1 VDDRAG
7 GGARRTVVAEQQLQ
21 LREYLRALRIQL
33 WWREALTLLA
43 ISVGVAAASVAAA
56 AVLDLQATTIQA
68 GLLVVL
74 GACLLAFVR
83 RPSIERAAR
92 VADHHARLENRL
104 ATAQAILD
112 GRLEGKLAVLQ
123 LADTWRACRP
133 YHPRRIFRPLNRS
146 VLVAIGGAI
155 IASIA
160 ASLVVGNAVHL
171 RSALEALIEPAP
183 PIAGSA
189 AATPP
194 HAAQAQLESV
204 SGSNPTI
211 LQADDAAA
219 LTTARLREQLQ
230 QQNAQSRAFEEAAA
244 KLAASLQATAGAQDV
259 AASLERG
266 NYDKAAAQLA
276 DLGRESDQL
285 SAGAKQQLARALLQ
299 ASRDS
304 SNLDATLSVAE
315 QDAARA
321 LARADYVSGRKGLER
336 LADVIASRQRA
347 LTSSADIA
355 RALQQLQQPDTS
367 RAGNG
372 ASCGGGDEYGGPVD
386 CSAGPVYSTG
396 AMRSVE
402 QSRGAPSPVA
412 GSGDVARGGGYA
424 VGGGSTSPLGDAVI
438 RLDARGDVV
447 VQVDLSPA
455 SAQGRGSQPDPKA
468 TTTVISQ
475 IEQKDVVLNGAPQS
489 SEPITDPTE
498 STVVSPARTGTVRE
512 FFQGA
517 RSPR

>member
-7 GGARRTVVAEQQLQ
+7 GGARRAVVAEQLQ

-43 ISVGVAAASVAAA
+43 TSVGVAAAAVAAA
-56 AVLDLQATTIQA
+56 AVLDLQAATIQA

-92 VADHHARLENRL
+92 VADQHARLENRL
-104 ATAQAILD
+104 ATAQVILD
-112 GRLEGKLAVLQ
+112 GRLKGELAALQ
-123 LADTWRACRP
+123 LADTWRVCRS
-133 YHPRRIFRPLNRS
+133 HNPRRIFRALNRS

-155 IASIA
+155 AASIA
-160 ASLVVGNAVHL
+160 ASMIVGNAVHL
-171 RSALEALIEPAP
+171 RSAIEALIEPAP
-183 PIAGSA
+183 PIADGA

-194 HAAQAQLESV
+194 DAALAQLDSASGV
-204 SGSNPTI
+204 SPTI
-211 LQADDAAA
+211 QADDSAA
-219 LTTARLREQLQ
+219 LTTARLRERLQ
-230 QQNAQSRAFEEAAA
+230 QQNAQSRAFEDAAA
-244 KLAASLQATAGAQDV
+244 KLAASLRATAAAQDV

-266 NYDKAAAQLA
+266 DYAKAAAQLA

-285 SAGAKQQLARALLQ
+285 SAGAKQQLARVLMQ

-304 SNLDATLSVAE
+304 SNLDATLSIAE

-355 RALQQLQQPDTS
+355 RALQQLQRLDSART
-367 RAGNG
+367 GNQ

-402 QSRGAPSPVA
+402 QSGGAPSAVA
-412 GSGDVARGGGYA
+412 GSGDVGRGGGYA
-424 VGGGSTSPLGDAVI
+424 VGGGNTSPLGDAVI
-438 RLDARGDVV
+438 RLDAPGDVV

-455 SAQGRGSQPDPKA
+455 SAQGRGGQPDPKA
-468 TTTVISQ
+468 TTTIISQ
-475 IEQKDVVLNGAPQS
+475 VDQKDVVLNGALQS

-498 STVVSPARTGTVRE
+498 STIVSPARDGVVRE
-512 FFQGA
+512 FFQAA